1 LRKAVAFERNKG
13 FRNLLCFED
22 QPRTHS
28 NKKALVSAALIVA
41 LPALAMAQQ
50 QGGGTDQE
58 RKACSPDV
66 TRYCSKV
73 ADQGDLVVLSCLQQ
87 NRPKIS
93 PACNK
98 FCSATDNDG
107 FSSTA
112 GFYDQYEGSLR
123 PIVRAFHAQR
133 CLITEPAP

>member
-1 LRKAVAFERNKG
+1 M
-13 FRNLLCFED
+13 
-22 QPRTHS
+22 
-28 NKKALVSAALIVA
+28 KKFLATAALIVA
-41 LPALAMAQQ
+41 LPTLVLAQQ

-87 NRPKIS
+87 NRPKLS

-98 FCSATDNDG
+98 VLLSHG
-107 FSSTA
+107 
-112 GFYDQYEGSLR
+112 Q
-123 PIVRAFHAQR
+123 
-133 CLITEPAP
+133 